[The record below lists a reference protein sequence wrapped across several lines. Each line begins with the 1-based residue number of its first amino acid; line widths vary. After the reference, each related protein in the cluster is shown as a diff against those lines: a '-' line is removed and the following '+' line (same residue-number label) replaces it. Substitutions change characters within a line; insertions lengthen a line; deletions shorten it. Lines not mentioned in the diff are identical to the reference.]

1 MNINLLLS
9 ETNRSLIYISVLF
22 KNRIQV
28 KKIFYYSKKKGELY
42 KYLKEKKLLTITK
55 VINSNDINSSFL
67 YKNLK
72 LFNNK
77 NIIIYSGYPGQII
90 RNKKILKKK
99 LIHFHPGNLPFFKGS
114 TTIYY
119 TLLMKKKLCVS
130 TIILNDKIDTG
141 KILFKKFFS
150 PPKNINEIENK
161 FDDYIRGNTLVS
173 FTKNYK
179 SKSSFRKRN
188 TEKTKFNYYIAHPI
202 IRKIVL
208 NKTSVKKLF
217 LKFSI

>member
-90 RNKKILKKK
+90 RNKKILKK
-99 LIHFHPGNLPFFKGS
+99 NLYIFIQE
-114 TTIYY
+114 IY
-119 TLLMKKKLCVS
+119 
-130 TIILNDKIDTG
+130 
-141 KILFKKFFS
+141 
-150 PPKNINEIENK
+150 
-161 FDDYIRGNTLVS
+161 
-173 FTKNYK
+173 
-179 SKSSFRKRN
+179 
-188 TEKTKFNYYIAHPI
+188 
-202 IRKIVL
+202 
-208 NKTSVKKLF
+208 LF
-217 LKFSI
+217 LKEVLQFTIPY